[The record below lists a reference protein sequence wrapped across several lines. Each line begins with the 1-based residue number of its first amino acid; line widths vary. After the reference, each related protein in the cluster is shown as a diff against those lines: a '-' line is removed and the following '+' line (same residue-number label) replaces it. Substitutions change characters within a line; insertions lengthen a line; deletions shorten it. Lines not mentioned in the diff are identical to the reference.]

1 MNLSFPKQ
9 TKTETYH
16 VPVEEYNARDEQGGT
31 EFEDL
36 NICVLTGW
44 Q

>member
-1 MNLSFPKQ
+1 VNLSFPEQ

-16 VPVEEYNARDEQGGT
+16 VLMEEYNARYKQGGT

-36 NICVLTGW
+36 NISVLTG
-44 Q
+44 

>member
-1 MNLSFPKQ
+1 VNLSLPK

-16 VPVEEYNARDEQGGT
+16 VMVEEYNARDKQGGT

-36 NICVLTGW
+36 NISVLTG
-44 Q
+44 